1 MDWPGVWPVDEV
13 REAWVRGV
21 SDVFSWALI
30 AALLFLAPLLV
41 LFSSAIRRRRF
52 YCAQNGREVEVE
64 FEEHGLP
71 GFRRAVAVRSC
82 SMFDPPTAVECG
94 RRCLDSGFRR
104 QWEPPLPVRR
114 VP

>member
-1 MDWPGVWPVDEV
+1 MDWPGVRPVDEV
-13 REAWVRGV
+13 REAWVQGV
-21 SDVFSWALI
+21 SDVFSWGLI

-41 LFSSAIRRRRF
+41 LFSSRVRRRRF
-52 YCAQNGREVEVE
+52 YCARSGREVEVE

-71 GFRRAVAVRSC
+71 GFRRTVAVRSC
-82 SMFDPPTAVECG
+82 SMFDPSTAVECG
-94 RRCLDSGFRR
+94 RRCLDSDFRR